1 MNSRESLQGA
11 SGLGLDPTAGSV
23 LVKTPVASR
32 RETSSKLVSRPLRF
46 LYWIYEQW
54 LLRQLQEGSMPRHI
68 GIILD
73 GNRRHA
79 RRRGTGDL
87 REIYQIG
94 ANKLDDALNWC
105 AELGIG
111 AVTLWVFSTENL
123 KRSPAEVSRSSQQ
136 SRPRSRPW
144 LMTLSCIKNA
154 SVCVRSAGSIFCR
167 IHLLP
172 PFAPQKRRPQNT
184 I

>member
-1 MNSRESLQGA
+1 MNSRKSLQGA

-32 RETSSKLVSRPLRF
+32 REISGKLISRLPRF
-46 LYWIYEQW
+46 VYWAYEHW
-54 LLRQLQEGSMPRHI
+54 LLRQIQQGLMPRHV

-79 RRRGTGDL
+79 RRHGGTADP

-94 ANKLDDALNWC
+94 ANKLDDALDWC

-123 KRSPAEVSRSSQQ
+123 KRSPAEVSGESSQQ
-136 SRPRSRPW
+136 SRPRSR
-144 LMTLSCIKNA
+144 
-154 SVCVRSAGSIFCR
+154 R
-167 IHLLP
+167 
-172 PFAPQKRRPQNT
+172 
-184 I
+184 

>member
-32 RETSSKLVSRPLRF
+32 REISGKLISRPLRF
-46 LYWIYEQW
+46 LYWVYEQW

-79 RRRGTGDL
+79 RRRGTGDP
-87 REIYQIG
+87 REIYQLG

-111 AVTLWVFSTENL
+111 AVTLWVFSTERL
-123 KRSPAEVSRSSQQ
+123 LRCPGSSQQ
-136 SRPRSRPW
+136 SRPKSRRW
-144 LMTLSCIKNA
+144 LMILSCIKNA
-154 SVCVRSAGSIFCR
+154 FVSGRSADSIFCP
-167 IHLLP
+167 IHSLP
-172 PFAPQKRRPQNT
+172 PFALQKRRPQNM
-184 I
+184 IQRP